1 VQRFSGHLGI
11 AQTGEEVMRVRT
23 LILAWLL
30 LGSTPAGAAGLR
42 YERDG
47 NLIVVDGVWTTPSA
61 IKAALPHAPLT
72 LVDRE
77 RRVWL
82 LSANLLLTN
91 GGALRLYGRRAG
103 GDVDELRLRSDNPP
117 GPAGVISLT
126 ADHGVLDIRSTRVWS
141 WDTAADGPDLEY
153 ESYGRAFIRAR
164 SRLRSNVLTRLESR
178 LDVTDSEIAYLGYD
192 ANESYGLVWKVVAP
206 DAYVFNHVRVYGN
219 VVRSRIH
226 HNYFGL
232 YAAGARGNE
241 WIGNDVHH
249 NVQYG
254 LAPHTRSDDLL
265 IDANDVHDN
274 GNHGIT
280 VRQHC
285 ARVRIRNNRVWGNRA
300 GGLTLHRGSDGG
312 FVTGNQVF
320 RNAGSGIT
328 IYDSAG
334 VTVRANTV
342 ADNGQSGIQLA
353 MDAARNRVEDNE
365 ISGNRFYGLFLGKG
379 RGRPVGGRDGMPRQ
393 NQISGNRVRGSGIAD
408 LRTGDPTLNAWN
420 GNEALPVAATAG
432 ATVMPRATATPPP

>member
-1 VQRFSGHLGI
+1 MRFR
-11 AQTGEEVMRVRT
+11 A
-23 LILAWLL
+23 LALALLL
-30 LGSTPAGAAGLR
+30 LGSTSAGAAALR
-42 YERDG
+42 YEPDD
-47 NLIVVDGVWTTPSA
+47 NLIVVDGAWTTLSA
-61 IKAALPHAPLT
+61 IKQALPQAPLT
-72 LVDRE
+72 LVDRQ

-82 LSANLLLTN
+82 LSANVLLTN

-117 GPAGVISLT
+117 GGAAVLSLT
-126 ADHGVLDIRSTRVWS
+126 ADHGVLDLRSTRVLS
-141 WDTAADGPDLEY
+141 WDTAANGPDLRHDN
-153 ESYGRAFIRAR
+153 GRAFIRAR
-164 SRLRSNVLTRLESR
+164 SRMRSHVLTRLESR
-178 LDVTDSEIAYLGYD
+178 LDVVDSEVAWLGYD

-219 VVRSRIH
+219 VLRSRIH

-232 YAAGARGNE
+232 YAAGGRGNE

-274 GNHGIT
+274 GHHGIT

-285 ARVRIRNNRVWGNRA
+285 ARVRIRNNRVWNNHESGI
-300 GGLTLHRGSDGG
+300 TLHRGSDGG

-320 RNAGSGIT
+320 GNSASGIT

-342 ADNGQSGIQLA
+342 SDNGQSGIQLA

-365 ISGNRFYGLFLGKG
+365 ISGNRLYGLFLGKG
-379 RGRPVGGRDGMPRQ
+379 RGRPVGNRDGMPRH

-408 LRTGDPTLNAWN
+408 LRTGDPSLNVWT
-420 GNEALPVAATAG
+420 GNDTAPVAARAG
-432 ATVMPRATATPPP
+432 ATVTPRATVAPPP

>member
-1 VQRFSGHLGI
+1 
-11 AQTGEEVMRVRT
+11 MRYRA
-23 LILAWLL
+23 LALTFLL
-30 LGSTPAGAAGLR
+30 LGSATAGAASLR
-42 YERDG
+42 YQADD
-47 NLIVVDGVWTTPSA
+47 NLIVVDGAWTTLSA
-61 IKAALPHAPLT
+61 IKATLPHAPLT
-72 LVDRE
+72 LVDPQ
-77 RRVWL
+77 RRIWL
-82 LSANLLLTN
+82 LSANVLLTN

-117 GPAGVISLT
+117 GRFGIISLT
-126 ADHGVLDIRSTRVWS
+126 ADHGVLDLRATRVLS
-141 WDTAADGPDLEY
+141 WDTAAKGPDLAHEN
-153 ESYGRAFIRAR
+153 GRAFIRAR
-164 SRLRSNVLTRLESR
+164 SRLRSHVLTRLESR
-178 LDVTDSEIAYLGYD
+178 LDVVDSEVAYLGYD

-219 VVRSRIH
+219 VLRSRIH

-241 WIGNDVHH
+241 WIGNEVHH

-274 GNHGIT
+274 GHHGIT

-285 ARVRIRNNRVWGNRA
+285 ARVRIRNNRVWNNHANGV
-300 GGLTLHRGSDGG
+300 TLHRGSDGG

-320 RNAGSGIT
+320 GNAGSGIT
-328 IYDSAG
+328 LYDSAG

-342 ADNGQSGIQLA
+342 SDNGQSGIQLA

-365 ISGNRFYGLFLGKG
+365 ITGNRLYGLFLGKG
-379 RGRPVGGRDGMPRQ
+379 RGRPVGNRDGMPRH
-393 NQISGNRVRGSGIAD
+393 NQISGNRVRNSGIAD
-408 LRTGDPTLNAWN
+408 LRTGDPALNVWT
-420 GNEALPVAATAG
+420 GNEVVPVAATAG
-432 ATVMPRATATPPP
+432 ATVLPRANVAPPP